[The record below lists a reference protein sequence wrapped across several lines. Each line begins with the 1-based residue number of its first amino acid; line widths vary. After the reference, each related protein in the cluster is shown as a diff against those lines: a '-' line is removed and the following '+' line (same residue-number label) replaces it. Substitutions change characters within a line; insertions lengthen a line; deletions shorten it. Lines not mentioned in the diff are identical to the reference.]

1 MFPTA
6 DGNGVLRYAETF
18 RFAASDP
25 NAQAIFDDIVPLEAK
40 EIVLHGMTLREGQ
53 GSGDGEADG
62 MAGYKDVLPVA
73 SGALHEVDVSGW
85 LSAALH
91 QDQSLD
97 RVEDWLFGSA

>member
-40 EIVLHGMTLREGQ
+40 EIVLHGMTLRAGQ

-62 MAGYKDVLPVA
+62 TAGYKDVLPVA
-73 SGALHEVDVSGW
+73 SGALHEVDVPDW

-91 QDQSLD
+91 QDQNLGP
-97 RVEDWLFGSA
+97 VEDWLFGSA

>member
-1 MFPTA
+1 
-6 DGNGVLRYAETF
+6 
-18 RFAASDP
+18 
-25 NAQAIFDDIVPLEAK
+25 
-40 EIVLHGMTLREGQ
+40 
-53 GSGDGEADG
+53 

-73 SGALHEVDVSGW
+73 SGVLREVDVPGW